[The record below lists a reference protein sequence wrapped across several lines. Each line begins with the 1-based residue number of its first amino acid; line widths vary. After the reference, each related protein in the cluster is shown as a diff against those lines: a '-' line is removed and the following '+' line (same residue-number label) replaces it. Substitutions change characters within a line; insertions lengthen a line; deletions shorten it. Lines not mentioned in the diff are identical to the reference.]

1 MSPEHARL
9 YAYVHP
15 LFWGWLW
22 LQLQLFT
29 SWQRESH
36 RTLLIAVT
44 RWGNIYTVQIGDKV
58 TTYRKP
64 ELTKA
69 SWDDVVWQTSNPPN
83 LVGVFQAESQTLL
96 AANPS
101 APNADLLPCEAGEVD
116 AKRTEGGAP
125 GADTS

>member
-44 RWGNIYTVQIGDKV
+44 RWGSIYTVQIGDKV

-64 ELTKA
+64 EPVKPG
-69 SWDDVVWQTSNPPN
+69 WDDPIWQTSNPPN
-83 LVGVFQAESQTLL
+83 LVGVFLENSENPPTDNPESIPLEAHPERSRRISGL
-96 AANPS
+96 AP
-101 APNADLLPCEAGEVD
+101 
-116 AKRTEGGAP
+116 
-125 GADTS
+125 DTS